1 MDLARISCRLIHTN
15 PDWIINH
22 QIENSARQTYDS
34 AMRTLLRIL
43 RLEFFPVCPDAGLL
57 VLRLWLGLSL
67 LILHGSTKL
76 ANFGP
81 MSEKFADPLGIGTK
95 ASLSLAVFGEVVGS
109 ILLVLG
115 CFARLGALS
124 CIITM
129 GVAFLF
135 VHKLAL
141 KGPGNGELAFIY
153 MAGFV
158 TIFIAGP
165 GRFAVDAK
173 CCKPPTEGTGAA

>member
-1 MDLARISCRLIHTN
+1 MKTA
-15 PDWIINH
+15 
-22 QIENSARQTYDS
+22 
-34 AMRTLLRIL
+34 LRIL
-43 RLEFFPVCPDAGLL
+43 RLEFLPMSADIGLL

-67 LILHGSTKL
+67 LILHGSMKF
-76 ANFGP
+76 ANFSA

-95 ASLSLAVFGEVVGS
+95 TSLSLAMFSEVVGS
-109 ILLVLG
+109 ILLILG
-115 CFARLGALS
+115 LFARLGALS
-124 CIITM
+124 SMVTM

-135 VHKLAL
+135 VHKLLL

-165 GRFAVDAK
+165 GRFAIDAK
-173 CCKPPTEGTGAA
+173 CCRPTVDSRESKPL